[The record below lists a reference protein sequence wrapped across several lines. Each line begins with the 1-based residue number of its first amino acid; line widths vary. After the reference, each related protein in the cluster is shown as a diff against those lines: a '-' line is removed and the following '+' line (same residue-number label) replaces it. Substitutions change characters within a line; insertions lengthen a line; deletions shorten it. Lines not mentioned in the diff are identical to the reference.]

1 MLVYQ
6 HGLNSSGRSHK
17 AGVLRRA
24 LAPRPLLA
32 PDYPAHRPAQA
43 VTALLAWFHRL
54 PTPAAGD
61 PGLILVGS
69 SMGGFYGQYL
79 ARRLP
84 VAHLYLINPALA
96 PWDLFLPHLGE
107 TMTTAQGETY
117 EVNAE
122 LIAAT
127 RPFGI
132 ADPCDGVPTSLFLDA
147 RDEVIDPAIAASLY
161 HDCGDV
167 HLFPGGDHAF
177 RHMDAL
183 VASIR
188 EFLARPVLHQPPSD
202 RATFQAGG
210 GPPRGNR
217 RSSREGINRRG
228 DLPG

>member
-1 MLVYQ
+1 MLVYL

-43 VTALLAWFHRL
+43 VAALLAWFDRL

-84 VAHLYLINPALA
+84 VAHLYLVNPALT

-107 TMTTAQGETY
+107 TMTTLQGETY
-117 EVNAE
+117 VIDAE

-132 ADPCDGVPTSLFLDA
+132 AEPCNGVPTSLFLDA
-147 RDEVIDPAIAASLY
+147 GDEVIDPAIAGRLY
-161 HDCGDV
+161 RDCGDV

-177 RHMDAL
+177 QHMDAL

-188 EFLARPVLHQPPSD
+188 KFLGQPVLPQPPSN
-202 RATFQAGG
+202 RPPFQAGD
-210 GPPRGNR
+210 GPLQEHR
-217 RSSREGINRRG
+217 RSSRERINRRG

>member
-1 MLVYQ
+1 MLVYL

-17 AGVLRRA
+17 VSVLRRA
-24 LAPRPLLA
+24 LAPRPVLA

-43 VTALLAWFHRL
+43 VAGLLAWFDRL
-54 PTPAAGD
+54 PTPPAGD
-61 PGLILVGS
+61 PGLVLVGS

-84 VAHLYLINPALA
+84 VAQLYLVNPALN
-96 PWDLFLPHLGE
+96 PWDLFTPYLGE

-117 EVNAE
+117 VVDAD

-147 RDEVIDPAIAASLY
+147 GDEVIDPAIAGRIY
-161 HDCGDV
+161 CGCGDV

-177 RHMDAL
+177 SHLDEL

-188 EFLARPVLHQPPSD
+188 EFLGRPVSPRVQFDSPLSQ
-202 RATFQAGG
+202 RAGG
-210 GPPRGNR
+210 
-217 RSSREGINRRG
+217 G

>member
-1 MLVYQ
+1 MLVYL

-24 LAPRPLLA
+24 LAPRPVLA

-43 VTALLAWFHRL
+43 VAALLAWFDRL
-54 PTPAAGD
+54 PIPVAGD
-61 PGLILVGS
+61 PGMILVGS

-79 ARRLP
+79 ARRRP
-84 VAHLYLINPALA
+84 VAHLYLVNPALT
-96 PWDLFLPHLGE
+96 PWDLFLSHLGE

-117 EVNAE
+117 EVDAD
-122 LIAAT
+122 LIEST
-127 RPFGI
+127 RPLGI

-147 RDEVIDPAIAASLY
+147 GDEVIDPAIAAHIY
-161 HDCGDV
+161 RDCGDV

-177 RHMDAL
+177 QHMDAL

-188 EFLARPVLHQPPSD
+188 EFLGPPVLPQPPSD
-202 RATFQAGG
+202 RPPFQTGDGPWSPAGI
-210 GPPRGNR
+210 
-217 RSSREGINRRG
+217 SRRG

>member
-1 MLVYQ
+1 MLVYL

-43 VTALLAWFHRL
+43 VTELLTWFDRL
-54 PTPAAGD
+54 PSPAAGD
-61 PGLILVGS
+61 PGLVLVGS

-79 ARRLP
+79 ARRLR
-84 VAHLYLINPALA
+84 VAHLYLINPALT
-96 PWDLFLPHLGE
+96 PWDLFLPYVGE

-117 EVNAE
+117 EVDAE

-127 RPFGI
+127 RPFRI

-147 RDEVIDPAIAASLY
+147 GDEVIDPAIAERLY
-161 HDCGDV
+161 RDCGAV
-167 HLFPGGDHAF
+167 HRFPGGDHAF
-177 RHMDAL
+177 QHMDAL
-183 VASIR
+183 VANIR
-188 EFLARPVLHQPPSD
+188 GFLGRPILSQPPAK
-202 RATFQAGG
+202 RATFQAGD
-210 GPPRGNR
+210 GPLRRHG
-217 RSSREGINRRG
+217 RSSTEGISRRG